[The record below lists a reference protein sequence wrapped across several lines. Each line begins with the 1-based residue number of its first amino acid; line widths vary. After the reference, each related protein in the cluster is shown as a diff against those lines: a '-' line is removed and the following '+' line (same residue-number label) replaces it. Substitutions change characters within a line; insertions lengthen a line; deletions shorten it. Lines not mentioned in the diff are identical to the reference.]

1 MLVLRQA
8 LGHVAHHVLH
18 EGGLGEGVLG
28 DVFLVLA
35 LEQGVD
41 GGRARSLGHLDE
53 FLDPAETR
61 HAHGQ
66 MDHGALAVR
75 ALAADGL
82 GAGTHGHHG
91 HVHFQQE
98 GLALLVQLAGQTAFI
113 RDDALD
119 ARRGRGLVHE
129 IGEAEAHIG
138 TARFQAFLDRG
149 QQAAHRLVVDFVVP
163 FFQRFDEA
171 AHVRAL
177 ERGGQIHTKVHPGH
191 GLAAALGAVAHQ
203 QGHGDAADADAVD
216 IDGNL
221 GGMALHVFHYARSC
235 PVVVPLKV
243 PCLTPLQEMSL
254 SASAR
259 TRAASPLR
267 MSTSRQL

>member
-1 MLVLRQA
+1 
-8 LGHVAHHVLH
+8 
-18 EGGLGEGVLG
+18 
-28 DVFLVLA
+28 
-35 LEQGVD
+35 
-41 GGRARSLGHLDE
+41 
-53 FLDPAETR
+53 
-61 HAHGQ
+61 

-82 GAGTHGHHG
+82 GAGAHGHHG

-113 RDDALD
+113 RDDAFD

-216 IDGNL
+216 RNIAPVHQILNVGQGIAGLIHINNSQVRSRRAFL
-221 GGMALHVFHYARSC
+221 LLFHGVR
-235 PVVVPLKV
+235 
-243 PCLTPLQEMSL
+243 
-254 SASAR
+254 SASQG
-259 TRAASPLR
+259 LK
-267 MSTSRQL
+267 

>member
-1 MLVLRQA
+1 
-8 LGHVAHHVLH
+8 
-18 EGGLGEGVLG
+18 
-28 DVFLVLA
+28 
-35 LEQGVD
+35 
-41 GGRARSLGHLDE
+41 
-53 FLDPAETR
+53 
-61 HAHGQ
+61 